1 LIKLTVLVFRRPGF
15 ASNDPQ
21 EVAMN
26 WIHRRHRLRRS
37 TGILAGLA
45 CALLAS
51 VTAVPAALASASP
64 GWADPVIPPDNLPPL
79 PGGDK
84 HPSLPDPAR
93 AHDALAG
100 GMTAWQITL
109 IVVGAAILAV
119 AVAVLLAR
127 ARVARRRVT
136 ATAS

>member
-51 VTAVPAALASASP
+51 ITAVPAALASPPQSQCSSP
-64 GWADPVIPPDNLPPL
+64 GHGWR
-79 PGGDK
+79 GG
-84 HPSLPDPAR
+84 
-93 AHDALAG
+93 G
-100 GMTAWQITL
+100 
-109 IVVGAAILAV
+109 
-119 AVAVLLAR
+119 
-127 ARVARRRVT
+127 
-136 ATAS
+136 

>member
-1 LIKLTVLVFRRPGF
+1 M
-15 ASNDPQ
+15 D
-21 EVAMN
+21 

-45 CALLAS
+45 GALLAS

-64 GWADPVIPPDNLPPL
+64 DWADPVVPPDNLPPL
-79 PGGDK
+79 PGWGK

-93 AHDALAG
+93 AHAALTG
-100 GMTAWQITL
+100 GIPAWQITL
-109 IVVGAAILAV
+109 IVVDAAILAA